1 VGAPLLD
8 DLIPALRASLE
19 RLERLGPLPS
29 DSPIAELQ
37 LATLLHSQA
46 GLLSAIAGELETRAH
61 EDLGRFGA
69 QVVEVASHAS
79 DPETAAC
86 EVAQGFLSLC
96 RLSTS
101 LSP

>member
-1 VGAPLLD
+1 MLD
-8 DLIPALRASLE
+8 ALIPALRASLG

-46 GLLSAIAGELETRAH
+46 GLLSAIAGELEARAH

-69 QVVEVASHAS
+69 QVVEVASRAS

-86 EVAQGFLSLC
+86 EVADAFIALR
-96 RLSTS
+96 RLSG
-101 LSP
+101 